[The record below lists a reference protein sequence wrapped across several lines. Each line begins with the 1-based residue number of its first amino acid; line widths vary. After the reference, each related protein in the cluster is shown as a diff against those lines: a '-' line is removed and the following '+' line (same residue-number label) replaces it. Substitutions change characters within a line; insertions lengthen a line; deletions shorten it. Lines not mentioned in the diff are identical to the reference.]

1 MRWLLFV
8 LLEFDGKATRKGVE
22 KIVFR
27 LQIFGHRSGNHAA
40 VERKKGEEGIW
51 QSLTVFHVR
60 GFSFEPPPRSI
71 YVDPFIIRIL

>member
-8 LLEFDGKATRKGVE
+8 LLEFDGKATRIGVE

-51 QSLTVFHVR
+51 QSLTVSMFAASPLSLLHA
-60 GFSFEPPPRSI
+60 RSM
-71 YVDPFIIRIL
+71 